1 MIAYR
6 RIETGKRLKGLSTM
20 ADNRADSGIEMDKAS
35 LYVEE
40 SFTDRRVGNLQRLS
54 PVKSDGSPD
63 TSRPVL
69 YIGQTQ
75 VLTPAGALPLSF
87 EIEASSLEDA
97 IAKFGKQAQ
106 QALND
111 TLRRLEEM
119 RREQASSLI
128 VPGGA
133 NLPGSRGGRGGIQIP

>member
-1 MIAYR
+1 MAAPQ
-6 RIETGKRLKGLSTM
+6 
-20 ADNRADSGIEMDKAS
+20 ADNGIEMDSAN

-54 PVKSDGSPD
+54 PVKKDGTPD
-63 TSRPVL
+63 ASRPVL
-69 YIGQTQ
+69 YLGQTQ

-87 EIEASSLEDA
+87 EIEAVSLDDA
-97 IAKFGKQAQ
+97 VAKFGKQAQ

-111 TLRRLEEM
+111 TLRRLEEL

-133 NLPGSRGGRGGIQIP
+133 SMPGSRGGRGGIQIP